1 MTGTKNRL
9 LFLLQYLLEHT
20 DDTHTISADALM
32 KVYED
37 NGFKGSRNT
46 IRDDIAALNEAGFEI
61 AGDMR
66 QGKRVY
72 YVIDR
77 RFELSELKMLVDAVS
92 SCRFITTAKSEALI
106 EKLIMMTNKE
116 NRSSLT
122 AKVFTTDRIKTTNP
136 TVSQT
141 MDKIRIAIDGGKKV
155 SFHYIDYTPEKK
167 KVLRRDGQAYVVS
180 PYAFIWND
188 DRYYL
193 IAKYRGEQDVVTF
206 RIDRICD
213 VDVLD
218 EDANKVDSFNPA
230 EYVSR
235 TVNMYDGGVE
245 EQRVTIACENRLMQ
259 NIIDEFGEEIE
270 TAIEDSDH
278 FRATVTVK
286 PNRTFFAWV
295 FGFCGGIR
303 VVAPQETKAK
313 YESLL
318 QDSLRCQAP
327 QMT

>member
-1 MTGTKNRL
+1 MAKTKDRL
-9 LFLLQYLLEHT
+9 LFLLQYMLEHS
-20 DDTHTISADALM
+20 DEHNFVSADDLLRI
-32 KVYED
+32 YSE
-37 NGFKGSRNT
+37 NGFNGSRNT

-92 SCRFITTAKSEALI
+92 SCRFITKAKSEALI
-106 EKLIMMTNKE
+106 GKLTLMTNAE
-116 NRSSLT
+116 NRPSLT

-193 IAKYRGEQDVVTF
+193 IAKYREEQDVVTF

-213 VDVLD
+213 VDVLE
-218 EDANKVDSFNPA
+218 EDADKANSFNPA

-245 EQRVTIACENRLMQ
+245 EQQVTIICENRLMQ
-259 NIIDEFGEEIE
+259 NIIDEFGEEIN
-270 TAIEDSDH
+270 TTIEDSEH
-278 FRATVTVK
+278 FRATITVK

>member
-1 MTGTKNRL
+1 MPGTKNRL

-20 DDTHTISADALM
+20 DDAHTISAEALM

-92 SCRFITTAKSEALI
+92 SCRFITKAKSEALI
-106 EKLIMMTNKE
+106 GKLTLMTNAE
-116 NRSSLT
+116 NRPSLT
-122 AKVFTTDRIKTTNP
+122 AKVFTTGRIKTTNP

-193 IAKYRGEQDVVTF
+193 IAKYREEQDVVTF

-213 VDVLD
+213 VDVLE
-218 EDANKVDSFNPA
+218 EDADKANSFNPA

-245 EQRVTIACENRLMQ
+245 EQQVTIICENRLMQ
-259 NIIDEFGEEIE
+259 NIIDEFGEEIN
-270 TAIEDSDH
+270 TTIEDSEH
-278 FRATVTVK
+278 FRATITVK